1 MQHVAC
7 CLFYYMNRRFTGILI
22 IVLGLI
28 ILISVIYIIFFHKFN
43 KKESNLPTPQ
53 IPAKEV
59 ENIETQQVPSVKYVT
74 SDNIKNQDQNKETT
88 IEDLKRM
95 ASAFAERFG
104 SYSNHSDYSN
114 ISDLKIFMSNKMQ
127 VWADDFIKKQKINQE
142 YSEIY
147 SGITTQAILEEVKQF
162 DVKSGNAEIL
172 VKTQR
177 RESKGS
183 INNASAIQQ
192 DIIIKF
198 IKENGLW
205 KINSAEWQ
213 N

>member
-1 MQHVAC
+1 
-7 CLFYYMNRRFTGILI
+7 
-22 IVLGLI
+22 
-28 ILISVIYIIFFHKFN
+28 IFFHKFN